1 MVPPVS
7 LPLGVS
13 EGYVLDA
20 PGGSR
25 PFDAATLEGE
35 LRSMW
40 KRAGVAGSSKAPKAA
55 RDPAESGA
63 IYRAALSNLV
73 VPLDPALSSK
83 LSPVL
88 MDVTRM
94 HPSRL
99 FSIEAGAA
107 PKGAGLRAR
116 IGALCHR
123 RESGGGLV
131 CSEQVVVESDPGSAA
146 LIPSAIRSLL
156 IGELPVVLLD
166 FQPGLGV
173 PWVEEL
179 WPMADMILLD
189 SCLEESGKEPEVWR
203 SIHREGSRKVHDIA
217 WARLNPW
224 RMILAELFDDKEH
237 LEALGTI
244 RHVEMGF
251 TGQGDPPPPVWLL
264 AGWLASRL
272 GWKPQGKEAEGITLR
287 SHSGPVTLSLQSG
300 RPGEGRVLERI
311 RIRSEA
317 PHPLDVEILHQGRE
331 ETARIAARK
340 PRASSTEVAFPYRG
354 FAACIVGEIHRHAPN
369 RPLEEAARA
378 AESLIQ
384 LWGRRS

>member
-1 MVPPVS
+1 
-7 LPLGVS
+7 
-13 EGYVLDA
+13 
-20 PGGSR
+20 
-25 PFDAATLEGE
+25 
-35 LRSMW
+35 
-40 KRAGVAGSSKAPKAA
+40 VAGAGKAA
-55 RDPAESGA
+55 RDPAASGA

-83 LSPVL
+83 LSHVL
-88 MDVTRM
+88 VDVTRM

-131 CSEQVVVESDPGSAA
+131 CSEQVVIESDPGSAA

-156 IGELPVVLLD
+156 VGELPVVLLD
-166 FQPGLGV
+166 LQPGLGV

-179 WPMADMILLD
+179 APMADRILLD
-189 SCLEESGKEPEVWR
+189 SCIKEPGKEPEVWR

-237 LEALGTI
+237 LRALGTI

-264 AGWLASRL
+264 AGWLVSRL
-272 GWKPQGKEAEGITLR
+272 GWKPEGKGAEGLVLR
-287 SHSGPVTLSLQSG
+287 SHSGPVTLALRSG
-300 RPGEGRVLERI
+300 RPGEGRVLEVI
-311 RIRSEA
+311 RIRSEE
-317 PHPLDVEILHQGRE
+317 PHPLDVELLHQGRE
-331 ETARIAARK
+331 ETARIMTRK
-340 PRASSTEVAFPYRG
+340 PRASSMEMTFPYRG

-384 LWGRRS
+384 LWGRC

>member
-1 MVPPVS
+1 MVPAVS

-25 PFDAATLEGE
+25 PFDASTLEEE

-40 KRAGVAGSSKAPKAA
+40 KRAGVAGSSKAAPG
-55 RDPAESGA
+55 PAEPGA

-73 VPLDPALSSK
+73 VPLDPALASK
-83 LSPVL
+83 LSHVL
-88 MDVTRM
+88 VEVTRM

-99 FSIEAGAA
+99 FSIEAGAV

-123 RESGGGLV
+123 RETGGGLV
-131 CSEQVVVESDPGSAA
+131 CCEQVVIESDAGSTS

-166 FQPGLGV
+166 FQPDLGV

-179 WPMADMILLD
+179 RPMADTILLD
-189 SCLEESGKEPEVWR
+189 SCIKESGREPEVWR

-224 RMILAELFDDKEH
+224 RMVLAELFDDKEH
-237 LEALGTI
+237 LRALGTV
-244 RHVEMGF
+244 RHVEMEF

-264 AGWLASRL
+264 AGWLTSRL
-272 GWKPQGKEAEGITLR
+272 GWKPEEKEAEGLTLR
-287 SHSGPVTLSLQSG
+287 SRSGPVTLTLNSG
-300 RPGEGRVLERI
+300 RPGPGRVLERI
-311 RIRSEA
+311 RIRSEE

-331 ETARIAARK
+331 ETATILTRK
-340 PRASSTEVAFPYRG
+340 PRASSVEVPFPYRG

-369 RPLEEAARA
+369 RPLEEASRA

-384 LWGRRS
+384 SWGR

>member
-1 MVPPVS
+1 VS

-25 PFDAATLEGE
+25 PFDATTLEAE

-40 KRAGVAGSSKAPKAA
+40 KRAGVAGSSKAVGASKAA
-55 RDPAESGA
+55 RAPAAPGA

-73 VPLDPALSSK
+73 VPLDSALSSK
-83 LSPVL
+83 LGPVL

-123 RESGGGLV
+123 RDSGGGLV
-131 CSEQVVVESDPGSAA
+131 CSEQVVVESDPGSAP

-156 IGELPVVLLD
+156 VGELPVVLLD

-189 SCLEESGKEPEVWR
+189 SCIKESGKEPEVWR
-203 SIHREGSRKVHDIA
+203 SIHREGSRKVHDLA

-237 LEALGTI
+237 LRALGTL

-251 TGQGDPPPPVWLL
+251 TGQGDPPPAVWLL
-264 AGWLASRL
+264 AGWLMSRL
-272 GWKPQGKEAEGITLR
+272 DWKPEGKEAEGLALR
-287 SHSGPVTLSLQSG
+287 SHSGPVTLSLRSE

-311 RIRSEA
+311 RIRSEE
-317 PHPLDVEILHQGRE
+317 PHPIDVEILHRGRE
-331 ETARIAARK
+331 ETARITARK
-340 PRASSTEVAFPYRG
+340 PRGSSIEVAFPYRG
-354 FAACIVGEIHRHAPN
+354 FAACIVGEIHRHSPN

-384 LWGRRS
+384 LWDRRS